1 MRRLAFIFVL
11 AAVAVPAAAVAA
23 DRSTGDGAFELRS
36 ANSTVILTGR
46 GVLWGQLDNGSLR
59 VTDPTTATAPT
70 LLVSGAEHTRP
81 VGENVTVYWGT
92 NITFRETG
100 GKYRI
105 RFKGSG
111 LDLTAIGSGTADMTG
126 DPTTA
131 TDGSYAL
138 DSGKWQ
144 SIPLLEKVVP
154 YGAQPTTTTTTG
166 SQTGP

>member
-11 AAVAVPAAAVAA
+11 ALVAVPAAAVAA
-23 DRSTGDGAFELRS
+23 DRSTGDGAFELRA
-36 ANSTVILTGR
+36 ANGTAILTGR

-59 VTDPTTATAPT
+59 VSDPTTANSPP
-70 LLVSGAEHTRP
+70 LLVSGADHTRP

-92 NITFRETG
+92 NITFRITG

-111 LDLTAIGSGTADMTG
+111 LDLTAIGSGTADLTG
-126 DPTTA
+126 DPTA
-131 TDGSYAL
+131 ETDGTYAL

-144 SIPLLEKVVP
+144 PVPLLEKVVT
-154 YGAQPTTTTTTG
+154 YGTPTPTTTTG